1 MKGLIKKNGELAIER
16 AGSMKTQ
23 LCPYGSEN
31 GSPVA
36 CGDWCPMFGE
46 PVIIPNWDKDKK
58 EFANSEG
65 ASIFICRKDLVFEE
79 FADDREVKC

>member
-1 MKGLIKKNGELAIER
+1 
-16 AGSMKTQ
+16 MKTQ

-46 PVIIPNWDKDKK
+46 PVFLNDWDKVK
-58 EFANSEG
+58 
-65 ASIFICRKDLVFEE
+65 KDLVRGKGASLPVCNKELE
-79 FADDREVKC
+79 FAELIDEREENHA